1 MTETAE
7 TPAVTSYIGNALG
20 IAKTLDT
27 YGLNGAATLFEM
39 GVDVNSSPHFD
50 ARVPGDMMHQAL
62 LHHLPGGID
71 AEFGLRFAKF
81 INPINYHA
89 FGVMLTSSTTLRAFC
104 QRLQRY
110 YAFVNTGDRIEFD
123 GSGELRYT
131 QAVPAEFVGESFE
144 ILLQE
149 SAWAA
154 TMLKMVRMVASP
166 EFAPQRLAL
175 ACVAPTG
182 FTEKFDRY
190 FRCPI
195 EYEANVTA
203 LYFPE
208 EDLDEVL
215 PGGNAELARHSEQ
228 LVFNYVRT
236 FVEVALTNAAR
247 MSLFELLPRGDFAL
261 DTLAQSLE
269 LSAEDL
275 GSQLKASGTSY
286 QQLLGDTRRE
296 LAEEYILRA
305 DLSVNEIAYMLG
317 FSDCSNF
324 ARSFRRWTGK
334 SPSDF
339 REDLHKVK

>member
-1 MTETAE
+1 MNETAE
-7 TPAVTSYIGNALG
+7 TPPVTSYIGNALG
-20 IAKTLDT
+20 IAKTLET
-27 YGLNGAATLFEM
+27 YGLDGGATLAEV
-39 GVDVNSSPHFD
+39 GVDVNTAPSFD
-50 ARVPGDMMHQAL
+50 ARVPGNLVHEAL
-62 LHHLPGGID
+62 LRHLPGDID

-104 QRLQRY
+104 LRLQRY
-110 YAFVNTGDRIEFD
+110 YAFINTGDRIEFNGD
-123 GSGELRYT
+123 GELRYR
-131 QAVPAEFVGESFE
+131 QLVPQEFAGESLE
-144 ILLQE
+144 LLLQE

-166 EFAPQRLAL
+166 GFAPRRLTL
-175 ACVAPTG
+175 ACEAPTG
-182 FTEKFDRY
+182 FTEKFDKY

-195 EYEANVTA
+195 EYEADATA
-203 LYFPE
+203 LYFSAE
-208 EDLDEVL
+208 HLDDAL

-228 LVFNYVRT
+228 LVFNYVKT
-236 FVEVALTNAAR
+236 FVEVELTNAAR

-261 DTLAQSLE
+261 DTLADSLQ

-296 LAEEYILRA
+296 LAEEYIMRA

-339 REDLHKVK
+339 REDLHGAH